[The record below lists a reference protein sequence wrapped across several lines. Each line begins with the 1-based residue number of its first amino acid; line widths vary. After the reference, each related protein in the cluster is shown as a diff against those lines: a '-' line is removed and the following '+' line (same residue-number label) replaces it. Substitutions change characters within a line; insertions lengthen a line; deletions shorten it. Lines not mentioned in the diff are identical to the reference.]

1 MKKTGKRLLLACFV
15 AVIAPL
21 SVTAEESTTLTAVV
35 SGEHRATENTLR
47 DQYRHPVETL
57 AFFEVQ
63 PSMTVVEIWPG
74 GGWYTEILAP
84 LLRQSG
90 HYVVAG
96 FVTNPD
102 VAPQWRIQLM
112 QALEAKMAA
121 APEVYGK
128 PLITELGMPDSW
140 VAAPPA
146 SADRVLTFR
155 NVHNWLKGD
164 YAEPMFEAF
173 YTALKPGGILGVVEH
188 RARPGTS
195 IEAMKV
201 SGYMT
206 EEYVIKLATAA
217 GFKLEARSEIN
228 ANRKDSADHP
238 EGVWTLPPSLRLGEK
253 DREKYI
259 AIGESDRMTLKFV
272 KPR

>member
-1 MKKTGKRLLLACFV
+1 MKKTGKRLLACFV
-15 AVIAPL
+15 AVFAPL
-21 SVTAEESTTLTAVV
+21 TVTAGQSTTMMAVI
-35 SGEHRATENTLR
+35 SGEHRASENTSR

-57 AFFEVQ
+57 AFFEVR
-63 PSMTVVEIWPG
+63 PSMTVVEVWPG

-90 HYVVAG
+90 RYIAAG
-96 FVTNPD
+96 FVTNPEL
-102 VAPQWRIQLM
+102 APQWRIQLM

-121 APEVYGK
+121 APDLYGK
-128 PLITELGMPDSW
+128 PLITELGLPDSW
-140 VAAPPA
+140 VAAPPG

-155 NVHNWLKGD
+155 NVHNWLKGG

-173 YTALKPGGILGVVEH
+173 YAALKPGGILGVVEH

-206 EEYVIKLATAA
+206 EEYVIKLATEA
-217 GFKLEARSEIN
+217 GFKLEARSEVN
-228 ANRKDSADHP
+228 ANPKDSADHA

-253 DREKYI
+253 DREKYL